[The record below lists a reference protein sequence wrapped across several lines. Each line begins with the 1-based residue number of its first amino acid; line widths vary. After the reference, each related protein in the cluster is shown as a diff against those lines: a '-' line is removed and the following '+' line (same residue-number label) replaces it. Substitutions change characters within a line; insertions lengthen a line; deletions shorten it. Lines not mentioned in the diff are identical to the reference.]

1 MKTTINPLV
10 SVIVNCHNGEK
21 YLEHSIKSIINQ
33 SYKNWEI
40 IFWDNISSD
49 NSNVIIKNF
58 NDERIRCFKSDT
70 FTNLYEARNL
80 AIKKAEGVYVCF
92 LDVDDFWTED
102 KLEHQIKFMEKNKEY
117 DIQYSNYY
125 VQEEIKKKKY
135 LKFNKKLKSGN
146 ITQELLNKYTI
157 GILTVILKKS
167 IFKNYLF
174 DKRYNIIGDFDYFTK
189 LSVKY
194 KIAYI
199 EKPLAVYRVH
209 QNNYSSIHL
218 HEFESE
224 LDLWI
229 KKNEL
234 SLKSKNFS
242 LFQQKF
248 YLFKLKIRLFLKANL
263 GVWFSGRTL
272 R

>member
-125 VQEEIKKKKY
+125 VQEGIKKKK
-135 LKFNKKLKSGN
+135 
-146 ITQELLNKYTI
+146 
-157 GILTVILKKS
+157 
-167 IFKNYLF
+167 IFK
-174 DKRYNIIGDFDYFTK
+174 I
-189 LSVKY
+189 
-194 KIAYI
+194 
-199 EKPLAVYRVH
+199 
-209 QNNYSSIHL
+209 
-218 HEFESE
+218 
-224 LDLWI
+224 
-229 KKNEL
+229 
-234 SLKSKNFS
+234 
-242 LFQQKF
+242 
-248 YLFKLKIRLFLKANL
+248 
-263 GVWFSGRTL
+263 
-272 R
+272 